1 MDDEWVLFFRDNAGR
16 DERVASASKQVAL
29 IQARDLM
36 RQHYVVHKIEPGR
49 SPRRRRPPL
58 QRSWTLG
65 ERTLAVEKLASSVDV
80 AALSRQLS

>member
-36 RQHYVVHKIEPGR
+36 RQHYAVHKIEGPDEVLDR
-49 SPRRRRPPL
+49 EAIEEWVKANP
-58 QRSWTLG
+58 
-65 ERTLAVEKLASSVDV
+65 E
-80 AALSRQLS
+80 